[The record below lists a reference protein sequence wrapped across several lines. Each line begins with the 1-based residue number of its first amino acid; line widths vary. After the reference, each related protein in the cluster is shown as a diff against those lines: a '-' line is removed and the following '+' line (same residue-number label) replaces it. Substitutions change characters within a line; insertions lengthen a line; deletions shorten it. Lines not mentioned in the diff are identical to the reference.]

1 MDGRNYGNGATKTK
15 NFFYKINLIIYFMGM
30 PNFWIEALLPKK
42 FEKYYN
48 IYNII
53 NNGLIFIFIGAELAG
68 FYTQT
73 NLTEKQK
80 SEQLLYGLSHPILFT
95 FYLVM
100 TSHKHKAKDVM
111 YDLVVELKKIYNDLE
126 VEQQMISKL
135 KSTLTALVSFCV
147 MSVVFYTFDA
157 ILLVIRTGT
166 CFNVLILVWP
176 DLDDRSNMAYLV
188 RFVFY
193 IFWWIFC
200 SRVFAMYIL
209 VISVL
214 TCLSHQY
221 KNLLS
226 YFYGISEI
234 FEEGISQEEKEKKY
248 EEAFRVGIK
257 LHVDTLRCTG
267 DCRAICRG
275 VFSGQII
282 FNITLLVV
290 LLSQLVSTERTI
302 MNLIA
307 AGITATAILVSTGFF
322 MWNAGDVTI
331 EASNLATAMY
341 FSGWYNC
348 MGSSSVRIRKMVML
362 SMMIAQKPVLMKGL
376 GVIVLSY
383 ESYVTI
389 VKSSYSAFSVIY

>member
-1 MDGRNYGNGATKTK
+1 
-15 NFFYKINLIIYFMGM
+15 MGM
-30 PNFWIEALLPKK
+30 PNFWIEDLLPKK
-42 FEKYYN
+42 YEKLYN
-48 IYNII
+48 IYNIV

-100 TSHKHKAKDVM
+100 TSHKHKGKDVM
-111 YDLVVELKKIYNDLE
+111 YDLVVELKKVYNDLD

-135 KSTLTALVSFCV
+135 KSTLTALISFCA
-147 MSVVFYTFDA
+147 MSVVFYTCDA

-166 CFNVLILVWP
+166 TFNVLILVWP

-209 VISVL
+209 IISVL
-214 TCLSHQY
+214 ACLSHQY
-221 KNLLS
+221 KNLVG

-234 FEEGISQEEKEKKY
+234 FEEKINQEEKEKKY

-257 LHVDTLRCTG
+257 LHVDTLRCTE
-267 DCRAICRG
+267 DCRTICGG

-302 MNLIA
+302 MNLFA
-307 AGITATAILVSTGFF
+307 AGITATAILVSTAFF

-348 MGSSSVRIRKMVML
+348 MGRSSVRIRKMVIL

-383 ESYVTI
+383 ESYVSI